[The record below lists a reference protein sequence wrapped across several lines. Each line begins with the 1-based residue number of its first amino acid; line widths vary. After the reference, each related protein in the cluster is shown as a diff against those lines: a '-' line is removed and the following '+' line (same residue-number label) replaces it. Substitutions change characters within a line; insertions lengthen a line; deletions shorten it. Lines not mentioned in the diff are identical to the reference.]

1 MHYRITVIPHDRTT
15 QSAINNK
22 EYIMLESLRA
32 NANAA
37 RANVNAAAVDG
48 NLNDASTDVKALVKD
63 AQSLLTAAAALTGT
77 KADELRERGMAM
89 LDTALGKAN
98 KVQGQAVVKGKELAH
113 TADVYV
119 KDNPWR
125 TVAVAAG
132 VGVLLG
138 VLLGRK

>member
-1 MHYRITVIPHDRTT
+1 ML
-15 QSAINNK
+15 NN
-22 EYIMLESLRA
+22 IRA
-32 NANAA
+32 TANE
-37 RANVNAAAVDG
+37 AAVNGKLD
-48 NLNDASTDVKALVKD
+48 DANTDVKALVKD

-89 LDTALGKAN
+89 LDVALGKAG
-98 KVQGQAVVKGKELAH
+98 KYQDQAVVKGKELAK

-132 VGVLLG
+132 VGLLVG
-138 VLLGRK
+138 VVLGRK